1 MVIEMINI
9 DASVI
14 EFEPDNSYKVIIK
27 GVYAG
32 IITDNGEVDD
42 SVISFESALSTI
54 VEIFLSC
61 DYDYVETA
69 RGLSRKGRPLRRY
82 VISID
87 NCD

>member
-1 MVIEMINI
+1 MINI

-14 EFEPDNSYKVIIK
+14 EFEPDNSYKVIIR

-32 IITDNGEVDD
+32 VVADNGEVDD
-42 SVISFESALSTI
+42 HVLTFESALTSVI
-54 VEIFLSC
+54 EIFLSY

-69 RGLSRKGRPLRRY
+69 RGLSRKGRPFRRY

-87 NCD
+87 DGD

>member
-1 MVIEMINI
+1 MIDI

-32 IITDNGEVDD
+32 IVSDNGSVDD
-42 SVISFESALSTI
+42 SVVSFDSALATI
-54 VEIFLSC
+54 VELFLSY

-69 RGLSRKGRPLRRY
+69 RGLSRKGRPCRKY

-87 NCD
+87 DGD

>member
-1 MVIEMINI
+1 MINL

-14 EFEPDNSYKVIIK
+14 EFEADNSYKVIIK

-32 IITDNGEVDD
+32 IVSDNGTVDD
-42 SVISFESALSTI
+42 SVVTFESALATI
-54 VEIFLSC
+54 VEIFLSY

-69 RGLSRKGRPLRRY
+69 RGLSRKGCPLRRY

-87 NCD
+87 NGD

>member
-1 MVIEMINI
+1 MINI

-14 EFEPDNSYKVIIK
+14 EFEPDNSYKVVIK

-32 IITDNGEVDD
+32 IVSDNGSVDD
-42 SVISFESALSTI
+42 SVVSFESALATI
-54 VEIFLSC
+54 VELFLSY

-69 RGLSRKGRPLRRY
+69 RGLSCKGRPCRKY

-87 NCD
+87 NGD

>member
-1 MVIEMINI
+1 MINI
-9 DASVI
+9 DATVI

-32 IITDNGEVDD
+32 IVSDNGTVDD
-42 SVISFESALSTI
+42 SVVSFESALATI
-54 VEIFLSC
+54 VECFLSY

-69 RGLSRKGRPLRRY
+69 RGLSRKGRPLRKY

-87 NCD
+87 NGD

>member
-1 MVIEMINI
+1 MAVEMINI
-9 DASVI
+9 DASVV

-27 GVYAG
+27 GIYAG
-32 IITDNGEVDD
+32 IIADNGEVDD
-42 SVISFESALSTI
+42 SVITFESALSTV

-61 DYDYVETA
+61 DYDYIETA

-87 NCD
+87 NGD

>member
-1 MVIEMINI
+1 MINI

-32 IITDNGEVDD
+32 IVSDNGSVDD
-42 SVISFESALSTI
+42 SVVSFDSALATI
-54 VEIFLSC
+54 VELFLSY

-87 NCD
+87 NGD

>member
-1 MVIEMINI
+1 MINV

-32 IITDNGEVDD
+32 IVSDNGSVDD
-42 SVISFESALSTI
+42 SVVSFESALATI
-54 VEIFLSC
+54 VECFLSY

-87 NCD
+87 NGD

>member
-1 MVIEMINI
+1 MINL

-32 IITDNGEVDD
+32 IVTNNGETDD
-42 SVISFESALSTI
+42 SVTTFESALASI
-54 VEIFLSC
+54 IEIFLSY
-61 DYDYVETA
+61 DYDYVEVA

-82 VISID
+82 VISVD
-87 NCD
+87 NGD